1 MAQITLF
8 TDSRFPCPQRLQ
20 LVILELGITV
30 KGVQELDIE
39 RSEQKSTE
47 LRKLNPSGAVPFIQ
61 DDAQKPPLL
70 LSESRAIARYLALR
84 YSTSTGRNPML
95 VPDAGDFIGLAK
107 FEEAASI
114 ELTCFDAA
122 ANPLVFEEYFKL
134 RYSNQAADTERC
146 KALRERLNDV
156 LTLLDNRLAGQQFM
170 AGETVTL
177 VDFFYV
183 PYMHYLATH
192 VWPSVLDGRQHLG
205 AWWKMMQ
212 GRDSY
217 RVVFGQQAA
226 N

>member
-1 MAQITLF
+1 MGASRWRARRMVEKGMHHITLYFHVVLRQQESYVFHSF
-8 TDSRFPCPQRLQ
+8 TPPTQGLQRC
-20 LVILELGITV
+20 VA
-30 KGVQELDIE
+30 
-39 RSEQKSTE
+39 
-47 LRKLNPSGAVPFIQ
+47 GAVPFIQ

-134 RYSNQAADTERC
+134 RYSNRAADTERC

-170 AGETVTL
+170 AGERSQTVTL